1 MSEIT
6 SYITKVHNT
15 DSGTIVLYDHANAPG
30 CKIMYE
36 VFDTN
41 QYLENLKKGENF
53 PNRNFMID
61 DVVGLLGDDG
71 VKVVKTIVNIL
82 YIRTKENLRNQMSA
96 TNLMREFLK
105 EFEGSDDTIVL
116 FRAAATK
123 DDYLTEPTD
132 EQYQEFFNR
141 VMKFLMPFG
150 FHSIQALCGLEF
162 SEPYLYTSSISGAS
176 KVAWNKFVDYWYEE
190 HSSKLNKGEKK
201 DGQ

>member
-1 MSEIT
+1 MSEIN
-6 SYITKVHNT
+6 SYITRVH
-15 DSGTIVLYDHANAPG
+15 DSNNGTIALYDHTNAPG
-30 CKIMYE
+30 CKIMYG

-82 YIRTKENLRNQMSA
+82 YIRTKENLRNQLSA

-105 EFEGSDDTIVL
+105 EFESSDDTIVL

-123 DDYLTEPTD
+123 DDYPEEPTN
-132 EQYQEFFNR
+132 EQYQEFFNHM
-141 VMKFLMPFG
+141 MKFLVPFG

-162 SEPYLYTSSISGAS
+162 SEPYIYVSPISRAA
-176 KVAWNKFVDYWYEE
+176 KVTWNKFVEYWYEE
-190 HSSKLNKGEKK
+190 HASKLNKGENK
-201 DGQ
+201 DGE

>member
-15 DSGTIVLYDHANAPG
+15 DSGTIILYDHANAPG

-61 DVVGLLGDDG
+61 DVVILLGDDG

-82 YIRTKENLRNQMSA
+82 YIRTKENLRNQLSA

-105 EFEGSDDTIVL
+105 EFESSDDTIVL
-116 FRAAATK
+116 FRASATK
-123 DDYLTEPTD
+123 DDYPEEPTD
-132 EQYQEFFNR
+132 EQYQEFFNHM
-141 VMKFLMPFG
+141 MKFLVPFG
-150 FHSIQALCGLEF
+150 FHTIQALCGLEF
-162 SEPYLYTSSISGAS
+162 SIPFLYLSPISSAS
-176 KVAWNKFVDYWYEE
+176 KAAWNKFIDWYGDDQ
-190 HSSKLNKGEKK
+190 KGE
-201 DGQ
+201 